1 VALGSGT
8 SLSGGS
14 KVGIEPPLLSQ
25 PLQLAYHNACHLA
38 HAQGVVQAPRRLLG
52 MIPNLVLLPI
62 AESDLCC
69 GSAGL
74 YNIEQPEVAGR
85 LGERKVRRILEA
97 GAQAVATGNIGCIV

>member
-1 VALGSGT
+1 
-8 SLSGGS
+8 
-14 KVGIEPPLLSQ
+14 
-25 PLQLAYHNACHLA
+25 
-38 HAQGVVQAPRRLLG
+38 

-97 GAQAVATGNIGCIV
+97 GAQAVATGNIGCIVQIRAHLSEQGKAIPVWHALEVLDLAYREWSRADAALLYC